1 MKYLYKPISVFLS
14 INLLMIQLVSGR
26 TQDDKNDSGLI
37 NVGYIGESFNNI
49 PDGYQRLVRQKM
61 LGVINQN
68 YYEFFNPIDLE
79 KSHADAM
86 KKLFSAAKDSLTN
99 DLSTLAKATE
109 LDYIF
114 LTTLDNI
121 SEDTKRVMLKGEVV
135 RYDAKANQ
143 LFRHEILSYAEDIDL
158 HIKEIKIKLIDTIP
172 HSIHTIG
179 RNRIY
184 LLAGIAI
191 VLAFAIGQSFAE
203 LSRYLSS
210 GDGSD
215 ADTSPPVQN

>member
-1 MKYLYKPISVFLS
+1 
-14 INLLMIQLVSGR
+14 MIQLLSGKP
-26 TQDDKNDSGLI
+26 QDDSGLI

-68 YYEFFNPIDLE
+68 YYEFFNPIDLST
-79 KSHADAM
+79 SHSNEIT
-86 KKLFSAAKDSLTN
+86 KVFSSIKDSLAN
-99 DLSTLAKATE
+99 DFSKLAKATK

-114 LTTLDNI
+114 ITKLDNI
-121 SEDTKRVMLKGEVV
+121 SENPKRVMLKGEVL
-135 RYDAKANQ
+135 RYDSKANQ
-143 LFRHEILSYAEDIDL
+143 LNRYEILSYAEDIDL
-158 HIKEIKIKLIDTIP
+158 HIKEIKIKMVDTIP
-172 HSIHTIG
+172 HSIHSIG
-179 RNRIY
+179 RNRTY

-191 VLAFAIGQSFAE
+191 VLAFAIGQSFSE
-203 LSRYLSS
+203 LGRYLTG

>member
-1 MKYLYKPISVFLS
+1 MV
-14 INLLMIQLVSGR
+14 QLVSGR

-86 KKLFSAAKDSLTN
+86 KKVFSEAKDSLTN
-99 DLSTLAKATE
+99 NLSTLAKATE

-114 LTTLDNI
+114 LTTMDNI

-143 LFRHEILSYAEDIDL
+143 LFRHEILSLSLI
-158 HIKEIKIKLIDTIP
+158 HI
-172 HSIHTIG
+172 
-179 RNRIY
+179 
-184 LLAGIAI
+184 
-191 VLAFAIGQSFAE
+191 
-203 LSRYLSS
+203 
-210 GDGSD
+210 
-215 ADTSPPVQN
+215 